1 MISVGFC
8 WNWAA
13 ASSIGPLRQFG
24 FFMGTCITAT
34 QLHSDLRMGWNHFTP
49 NYIILYLG
57 VLTVLTSIYRLI
69 QVVQAILMFTRVPG
83 FWCIA
88 TWFWP
93 SCLDQNANHTA
104 AQRWFA
110 WWVQMVLDVPSLD
123 DHQEAYLLWVG
134 SKHVQNAIGAEV
146 NWVIVATLYPLVL
159 VNHERSI
166 AGWAYRLFRRWS
178 GYASNFGKVQR
189 GWTLTPVHDI
199 FRAIHMRGACRIRPT
214 TVGNMS
220 SLAPF
225 ALAGGPGCTQTSQ
238 EGSGLGLEQTA
249 LSDGVMAW
257 QREIMGHIWSQRVES
272 HHVTAFS
279 RRHAHHGIA
288 MVKSSWWFSI
298 QDVDVQDE
306 DGRCWATRDG
316 EGPRDVRRTMFFFQV
331 DFMKSHVTPSSTSF
345 LYIMFW
351 SWVESNNEWPAFH
364 RSRMLPASRR
374 KLCPCS
380 NRATAAVRLG
390 WRWWKFIPVRVSITF
405 GARICFE
412 CIGVYKL
419 LPTRDRFQ
427 NETGRNQNEKCKDR
441 KPPEGGE
448 SRDKKRYRKILA
460 WQWRR
465 IKKTIARTQVF
476 HSNMNTEA

>member
-316 EGPRDVRRTMFFFQV
+316 EGPRDVRRTMFFFSSRFHEVTCYTKFHLFSLHHVLELGWKQQRVTSIPQV
-331 DFMKSHVTPSSTSF
+331 QDASSFQEKALPLQQPGNGRCQAGLKVMEIHSCEGF
-345 LYIMFW
+345 NHFRCQDMFW
-351 SWVESNNEWPAFH
+351 MYWRVQIVTYQRPIPKWNWPKSKWKVQ
-364 RSRMLPASRR
+364 RPETTRR
-374 KLCPCS
+374 
-380 NRATAAVRLG
+380 
-390 WRWWKFIPVRVSITF
+390 
-405 GARICFE
+405 
-412 CIGVYKL
+412 
-419 LPTRDRFQ
+419 
-427 NETGRNQNEKCKDR
+427 GREQR
-441 KPPEGGE
+441 
-448 SRDKKRYRKILA
+448 
-460 WQWRR
+460 
-465 IKKTIARTQVF
+465 
-476 HSNMNTEA
+476 